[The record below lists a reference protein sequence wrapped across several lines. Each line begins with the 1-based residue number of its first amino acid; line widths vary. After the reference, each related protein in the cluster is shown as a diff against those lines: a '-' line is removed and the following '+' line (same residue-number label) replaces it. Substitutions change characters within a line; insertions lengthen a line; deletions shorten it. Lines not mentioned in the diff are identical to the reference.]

1 MNLHFLN
8 LKDKSKISLEQ
19 IKKQKIILK
28 KKINK
33 NLMKVFKII
42 LLNKFQFK
50 KKKKFK
56 NCKHLLK
63 SQNPSIKILKLK
75 NNNNN
80 KIK

>member
-1 MNLHFLN
+1 
-8 LKDKSKISLEQ
+8 
-19 IKKQKIILK
+19 
-28 KKINK
+28 
-33 NLMKVFKII
+33 MKVFKII